1 MNPRFPNEHLYFG
14 KAGHLFVMSEFLLR
28 GWNVAIPEVDVGD
41 DIFVVKD
48 FNGELV
54 RVQVKTSKAIYLKN
68 GGYTAQFKLSLKQLR
83 DSIKE
88 ISYVFIVRETDSW
101 NRPIIINQQNLLGL
115 YENQSLG
122 SGYKDNLTLRLNF
135 KNGKITNKTIDLT
148 EYQNNFED
156 FIIET

>member
-1 MNPRFPNEHLYFG
+1 MSNQFPNEHLYFG

-54 RVQVKTSKAIYLKN
+54 RVQVKTSKAIYLRN

-88 ISYVFIVRETDSW
+88 VSYVFVVRETNNW
-101 NRPIIINQQNLLGL
+101 NLPVIIDQQILLEL
-115 YENQSLG
+115 YENQALG
-122 SGYKDNLTLRLNF
+122 SEYKDNLTLRLNF
-135 KNGKITNKTIDLT
+135 KNGKVTNKQIDLT

-156 FIIET
+156 FIIF